1 MDTLK
6 KTLSLLTP
14 NEYKQ
19 GIWVLLLVVGM
30 ALLETVGVASVM
42 PFLAV
47 LGNPEMINTN
57 QLLIWLFNMA
67 KTLGVRSTDNFLILL
82 GLGSFLLIVITAS
95 YRIIAHYIMNRYIE
109 MRRHSISSRLLQNYL
124 RQPYAFFLNRHSS
137 QMSSSILSEVTSIK

>member
-19 GIWVLLLVVGM
+19 GILVLLLVVGM

-67 KTLGVRSTDNFLILL
+67 KTL